1 MADALTSLYYDN
13 KTGCGQYDILNDI
26 GTACQAT
33 DDACSLFTLFGNVTN
48 NVMEAASAF
57 AGLLNTYQ

>member
-1 MADALTSLYYDN
+1 VADALTSLYYDN
-13 KTGCGQYDILNDI
+13 QTGCGQYDILNDI
-26 GTACQAT
+26 ANACGET
-33 DDACSLFTLFGNVTN
+33 EDACSPFTLLGNVTN